1 MFNEIGGRESRS
13 GVIIHHTAQTHV
25 GKIHI
30 NQQIALNRCSVLNRL
45 NSIGRISKMITDR
58 WTEGKTDGRTIYI
71 RTCRAASS
79 RLKRPGS
86 TVPLGGE

>member
-30 NQQIALNRCSVLNRL
+30 NQQIALNRCSVLNGL
-45 NSIGRISKMITDR
+45 NSIRRISKMITDRDR

-79 RLKRPGS
+79 QLNKFKS
-86 TVPLGGE
+86 

>member
-45 NSIGRISKMITDR
+45 NSIRRISKMITDR
-58 WTEGKTDGRTIYI
+58 WTEGQTDGRTI
-71 RTCRAASS
+71 
-79 RLKRPGS
+79 
-86 TVPLGGE
+86 